1 MSTLMIFLLILT
13 AVFSAGL
20 AFVISKDYEG
30 STITFAVLLTCVV
43 IFGWIL
49 AGLMYPQ
56 NTTYDII
63 PRNKVNVITNT
74 DKVFVT
80 DLRSNKTAIFEEARI
95 YNSVSIRK
103 DSVFCIMRQ
112 YNMYGFKISEFIIKY
127 N

>member
-20 AFVISKDYEG
+20 GFAINKDYEG
-30 STITFAVLLTCVV
+30 WTIIFGALLACVV
-43 IFGWIL
+43 VFGWLL
-49 AGLMYPQ
+49 AGLMYEQ
-56 NTTYDII
+56 NTTHDII
-63 PRNKVNVITNT
+63 PRNKVNIITNS

-80 DLRSNKTAIFEEARI
+80 DLRSNKTTIFEDARV

-103 DSVFCIMRQ
+103 DSVFCIERK